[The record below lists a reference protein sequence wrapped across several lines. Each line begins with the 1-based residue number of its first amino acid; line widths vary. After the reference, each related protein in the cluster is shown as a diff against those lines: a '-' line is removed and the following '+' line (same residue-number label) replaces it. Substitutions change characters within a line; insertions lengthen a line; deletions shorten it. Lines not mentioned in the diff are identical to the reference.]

1 MSPAMSRA
9 ENRPD
14 FRPDTRLGYAAVAAA
29 AILFSAKAVFI
40 KMSYA
45 HGAQP
50 LVFMTLRTLFGLPF
64 FLMLSWSEARKAG
77 ARAPMRGR
85 DKWVVACLGVLGFYV
100 SGMFNVHGLQYVSA
114 GMERMILHVY
124 PTLVVVF
131 SALFFRK
138 RLDSRLFMPLALCYA
153 GIALSFGGEAAAG
166 HASRPWLGGGLVF
179 MSAVS
184 YALYLVFQGSLIQR
198 VGPQRITSYGML
210 AASAAVVGHFLLTS
224 PVASLIQPAPVLM
237 LSGITAVFCTVLPA
251 YLLGYG
257 IQKVGTG
264 PAAVVSCVGPVFTF
278 FLATALLGEPTGP
291 LQAAGLAAV
300 LGGGLM
306 LAFGKEKR
314 AAPAPAPAVRA
325 AGEFAK

>member
-1 MSPAMSRA
+1 
-9 ENRPD
+9 
-14 FRPDTRLGYAAVAAA
+14 
-29 AILFSAKAVFI
+29 
-40 KMSYA
+40 
-45 HGAQP
+45 
-50 LVFMTLRTLFGLPF
+50 
-64 FLMLSWSEARKAG
+64 
-77 ARAPMRGR
+77 
-85 DKWVVACLGVLGFYV
+85 
-100 SGMFNVHGLQYVSA
+100 
-114 GMERMILHVY
+114 VY

-131 SALFFRK
+131 SALIFRK
-138 RLDSRLFMPLALCYA
+138 RLDSRLFLPLALCYA

-166 HASRPWLGGGLVF
+166 HGSRPWLGGVLVF
-179 MSAVS
+179 LSAVA
-184 YALYLVFQGSLIQR
+184 YALYLVFQGPLIQR

-210 AASAAVVGHFLLTS
+210 AASAAVVAHFLLTR
-224 PVASLIQPAPVLM
+224 PAASLIQPVPVLI
-237 LSGITAVFCTVLPA
+237 LSGLTAVFCTVLPA

-278 FLATALLGEPTGP
+278 FLATALLGEPAGL

-314 AAPAPAPAVRA
+314 AVPAAAPAVRA